1 MQRSGK
7 VVLVVGVTDKMH
19 LMLELPRGSRAY
31 YNLICNRPNCEVE
44 ICMQHKD
51 HSKSFYYSVSS
62 YLSSYIKITS
72 TIIKFPFQI

>member
-19 LMLELPRGSRAY
+19 LTLELPRGSRAY

-51 HSKSFYYSVSS
+51 HSKSFYYSVVAIC
-62 YLSSYIKITS
+62 LATLK
-72 TIIKFPFQI
+72 